1 MKAPL
6 HYEYLSHNEVHFGL
20 QRDSEGEGGERA
32 GDPKELGVGRRGV
45 TLAKMTSASERE
57 GPSCARKPRIPQ
69 RQHTSK

>member
-45 TLAKMTSASERE
+45 TLAKMTSASER
-57 GPSCARKPRIPQ
+57 ARHCKKAQNSAQ